1 MVTGK
6 DNTGNVLL
14 GYQECLTF
22 NLLTLPYDTVIY
34 HVHDQEYVNE
44 VKERETTNTQ
54 FQKILSKFPIF
65 MTILECMGLQTAC
78 WMWLTCPTCKGFKS
92 TEECS

>member
-1 MVTGK
+1 MTGK

-34 HVHDQEYVNE
+34 HVHDQEYVSE
-44 VKERETTNTQ
+44 VKERETNEYT
-54 FQKILSKFPIF
+54 ISKN
-65 MTILECMGLQTAC
+65 
-78 WMWLTCPTCKGFKS
+78 FK
-92 TEECS
+92 

>member
-44 VKERETTNTQ
+44 VKERETNEYT
-54 FQKILSKFPIF
+54 ISKN
-65 MTILECMGLQTAC
+65 
-78 WMWLTCPTCKGFKS
+78 FK
-92 TEECS
+92 

>member
-22 NLLTLPYDTVIY
+22 NLLTLPHDTVIY

-44 VKERETTNTQ
+44 VKERETNEYT
-54 FQKILSKFPIF
+54 ISKN
-65 MTILECMGLQTAC
+65 
-78 WMWLTCPTCKGFKS
+78 FK
-92 TEECS
+92 

>member
-6 DNTGNVLL
+6 GNTGNVLL

-44 VKERETTNTQ
+44 VKERETNEYT
-54 FQKILSKFPIF
+54 ISKN
-65 MTILECMGLQTAC
+65 
-78 WMWLTCPTCKGFKS
+78 FK
-92 TEECS
+92 

>member
-1 MVTGK
+1 MTGK

-44 VKERETTNTQ
+44 VKERETNEYT
-54 FQKILSKFPIF
+54 ISKN
-65 MTILECMGLQTAC
+65 
-78 WMWLTCPTCKGFKS
+78 FK
-92 TEECS
+92 

>member
-1 MVTGK
+1 MVADK
-6 DNTGNVLL
+6 DNPGNVLL

-34 HVHDQEYVNE
+34 HFHDQEYLTE
-44 VKERETTNTQ
+44 FKKEKQTNVQ

-65 MTILECMGLQTAC
+65 MTILECMGSQTAC
-78 WMWLTCPTCKGFKS
+78 WMWLTCPTCEGFKS
-92 TEECS
+92 TEEHS

>member
-14 GYQECLTF
+14 GYQGCLTF

-44 VKERETTNTQ
+44 VKERETNEYT
-54 FQKILSKFPIF
+54 ISKN
-65 MTILECMGLQTAC
+65 
-78 WMWLTCPTCKGFKS
+78 FK
-92 TEECS
+92 